1 MKAITRNSYGSPEV
15 LKVKSLEKP
24 LPTGSEILIR
34 VYATTVNRT
43 DWGILTGK
51 PFPIRFFSGLFKP
64 SSPIPGTDFAG
75 QIEAIGKNVK
85 SFQVGDKVWGLN
97 TSGLSSHAE
106 YMTIAEDQA
115 VTTIPEGLSYE
126 EAVACGEGAHYA
138 LNVIN
143 KVHIKEGNKVLVN
156 GATGA
161 IGSAALQIL
170 KHFNAYVT
178 AVGNTQNIDLLKSL
192 GADKTYD
199 YLQEDFREDKE
210 KYHFVFDAVGK
221 SSFAECQHL
230 LLPKGVYISSE
241 LGPHA
246 QNLYLPLITKFLG
259 SKKVIFPI
267 PRNDKRSIL
276 FINSLLE
283 KGEFRAVTDRKY
295 SINKIKE
302 AYKFVAS
309 GQKTGNVIIT
319 F

>member
-34 VYATTVNRT
+34 VYAITVNRT

-126 EAVACGEGAHYA
+126 EAVACGEG
-138 LNVIN
+138 
-143 KVHIKEGNKVLVN
+143 
-156 GATGA
+156 
-161 IGSAALQIL
+161 
-170 KHFNAYVT
+170 
-178 AVGNTQNIDLLKSL
+178 
-192 GADKTYD
+192 
-199 YLQEDFREDKE
+199 R
-210 KYHFVFDAVGK
+210 
-221 SSFAECQHL
+221 
-230 LLPKGVYISSE
+230 
-241 LGPHA
+241 
-246 QNLYLPLITKFLG
+246 
-259 SKKVIFPI
+259 
-267 PRNDKRSIL
+267 
-276 FINSLLE
+276 
-283 KGEFRAVTDRKY
+283 
-295 SINKIKE
+295 
-302 AYKFVAS
+302 
-309 GQKTGNVIIT
+309 
-319 F
+319 